1 MNEMVRAIATLYGQ
15 FSISAAEVNAVAD
28 RFAEEMENGLAGK
41 SSRLKML
48 PSFVD
53 KPTGQE
59 AGEYLVLDFG
69 GTNLRLLAIR
79 LQGNRTF
86 QVLRQVTWPLHNR
99 ELGIDLTSATMNG
112 AELFGSI
119 ATAIGEFVPTG
130 EWRLA
135 HTFSFPC
142 RQFGINHAEL
152 IRWTKEI
159 RTSGVEGE
167 NINRLLTTALVQQ
180 GLTRI
185 QPVAVLNDTVGTYLA
200 AAYAGEGVAAGAICG
215 TGHNIA
221 YLEPEAPDGRMVIN
235 LESGNFDPGMG
246 TAYDITL
253 DQASEKPGEQLMEKQ
268 VAGRY
273 LGELFRLV
281 LISLRH
287 GGLLSFACEKLNQP
301 YSLSTASMNPL
312 LADESSTLIQV
323 EEFCRERL
331 GLEMTLAERRV
342 VKTAATLIVSR
353 SARLT
358 AAAFLG
364 VLRRLDPGMCGRH
377 TIAVDGSLYDK
388 MPGYREIIERVLVS
402 HLPQAAARTCLVKD
416 GSGIGAAVAAAL
428 SAGND

>member
-15 FSISAAEVNAVAD
+15 FSISAAEVNAVAG
-28 RFAEEMENGLAGK
+28 RFTEQIENGLAGK
-41 SSRLKML
+41 PSRLKML
-48 PSFVD
+48 PSFID
-53 KPTGQE
+53 SPNGKE
-59 AGEYLVLDFG
+59 LGEYLVLDFG
-69 GTNLRLLAIR
+69 GTNLRLQAVR
-79 LQGNRTF
+79 LQGNRRF
-86 QVLRQVTWPLHNR
+86 QVLRQVSWPLQNPA
-99 ELGIDLTSATMNG
+99 LGIDLTSAAVNG
-112 AELFGSI
+112 TELFKAI
-119 ATAIGEFVPTG
+119 AIAIGEFVPTG
-130 EWRLA
+130 NWKLA

-142 RQFGINHAEL
+142 HQYGINQAKL

-159 RTSGVEGE
+159 CTSGVEGE
-167 NINRLLTTALVQQ
+167 DINCLLADALAEQ

-200 AAYAGEGVAAGAICG
+200 AAYVGEGVVAGAICG

-221 YLEPEAPDGRMVIN
+221 YLEPETPGGQMVIN
-235 LESGNFDPGMG
+235 MESGNFDPGMG
-246 TAYDITL
+246 TPYDITL
-253 DQASEKPGEQLMEKQ
+253 NEASEKPGEQLMEKQ

-287 GGLLSFACEKLNQP
+287 GGLLTFAGERINQP
-301 YSLSTASMNPL
+301 YSLLTERMNPL

-323 EEFCRERL
+323 SEFCRELL

-342 VKTAATLIVSR
+342 VKTAAALIVTR

-388 MPGYREIIERVLVS
+388 MPGYRETIERVLVS
-402 HLPQAAARTCLVKD
+402 HLPQAVARTCLVKD

-428 SAGND
+428 TAARN